1 MVMTH
6 PYVSELP
13 SIWFDKW
20 RCDDAEKV
28 YHEKQSCN
36 QQAGDGSSLVTEIA
50 KARRHIQNSLKTN
63 SVTIAGQAENEVVAR
78 LDNLEIENKEL
89 RNVTNDLRQVIK
101 ALESRILAM
110 EKASATTGQTT
121 TAAKP
126 APAKPSPATP
136 PASEDD
142 DDDDDFDMFGS
153 DDEEE
158 DAAAAKVREQRLA
171 DYAARKSKKAA
182 VIAKSSIL
190 LDVKPWD
197 DETDMKEM
205 ERLVRTIEKDGL
217 LWGAAKLVPL
227 AFGIKKL
234 QISCV
239 VEDDKVGTDDLEED
253 ITAFE
258 DYVQSVDIAA
268 FNKI

>member
-20 RCDDAEKV
+20 RCDDAEKA
-28 YHEKQSCN
+28 YREKQSGTK
-36 QQAGDGSSLVTEIA
+36 AGDGSALVTEIA
-50 KARRHIQNSLKTN
+50 KARRHIQNSLKTT
-63 SVTIAGQAENEVVAR
+63 SVSIAGDAENEVVSR
-78 LDNLEIENKEL
+78 LEQLEIDNKEL
-89 RNVTNDLRQVIK
+89 RSVTNDLRQVIK

-110 EKASATTGQTT
+110 EKASASTGQTT

-126 APAKPSPATP
+126 AAEPAAKPA
-136 PASEDD
+136 ADD
-142 DDDDDFDMFGS
+142 DDDDDFELFGS

-158 DAAAAKVREQRLA
+158 DEEAAKIREQRLA

-182 VIAKSSIL
+182 IIAKSSIV
-190 LDVKPWD
+190 LDIKPWD

-205 ERLVRTIEKDGL
+205 ERLVRTIQKDGL
-217 LWGAAKLVPL
+217 LWGAAKLAPL
-227 AFGIKKL
+227 AYGIMKL

-239 VEDDKVGTDDLEED
+239 VEDDKVGTDDLEEE

-258 DYVQSVDIAA
+258 DHVQSVDIAA

>member
-20 RCDDAEKV
+20 RCDDAEKAFR
-28 YHEKQSCN
+28 EKQSGGK
-36 QQAGDGSSLVTEIA
+36 AGAGSALVTEIA
-50 KARRHIQNSLKTN
+50 NARRHIQNSLKTN
-63 SVTIAGQAENEVVAR
+63 SVSEGGNANEVISR

-89 RNVTNDLRQVIK
+89 KSVTNDLRQIIK

-110 EKASATTGQTT
+110 EKVAGQTGQTT

-126 APAKPSPATP
+126 APAKPA
-136 PASEDD
+136 AAADD
-142 DDDDDFDMFGS
+142 DDDDDFELFGS

-158 DAAAAKVREQRLA
+158 DAEAARVREQRLA
-171 DYAARKSKKAA
+171 DYAARKAKKTAI
-182 VIAKSSIL
+182 IAKSSIL

-197 DETDMKEM
+197 DETDMAELEKC
-205 ERLVRTIEKDGL
+205 VRTVQMDGL
-217 LWGAAKLVPL
+217 LWGASKLVPL

-239 VEDDKVGTDDLEED
+239 VEDDKVGTDDLEEK
-253 ITAFE
+253 ITEFE

>member
-20 RCDDAEKV
+20 RCDDAEKAFR
-28 YHEKQSCN
+28 EKESESCV
-36 QQAGDGSSLVTEIA
+36 QAGDGSSLVTEIA
-50 KARRHIQNSLKTN
+50 KARRHIQNSLKTD
-63 SVTIAGQAENEVVAR
+63 SVSIGGAAEDEVISR
-78 LDNLEIENKEL
+78 LENLEIENKEM
-89 RNVTNDLRQVIK
+89 RSVTNDLRQVIK

-110 EKASATTGQTT
+110 EKGTASTGQTT

-126 APAKPSPATP
+126 SPAEP
-136 PASEDD
+136 EAEDD
-142 DDDDDFDMFGS
+142 DDFELFGS
-153 DDEEE
+153 DSESESEDEE
-158 DAAAAKVREQRLA
+158 AAKVREQRLA
-171 DYAARKSKKAA
+171 DYAARKSKKVAI
-182 VIAKSSIL
+182 IAKSSIL

-205 ERLVRTIEKDGL
+205 ERLVRTVVMDGL

-239 VEDDKVGTDDLEED
+239 VVDDKVGTDDLEEA
-253 ITAFE
+253 ITVFE